1 MTAVHTKAP
10 ILAWILTALSCLLAG
25 LAFVAVRP
33 ATVATGSPATAATR
47 ATVLGFTQRQMN
59 HRPSPPATWGRPPP
73 SFPPE
78 YAESDPTGALVPG
91 RAALEGALRTLH
103 ALAPDLRLDTANL
116 VGDGDRVVA
125 VVATRGTEQ
134 VTALGLPLI
143 VPIVWGPVDVL
154 RVTDGR
160 IAERVGAMEPDMAL
174 ERRVTAPL
182 ALPLPSARIVTLR
195 RLSCRTRSERRR
207 AGGRWAARAHRR
219 GGHTDGDGY
228 GDHARRSRRRPWRP
242 GTG

>member
-1 MTAVHTKAP
+1 MTAVHAKAP
-10 ILAWILTALSCLLAG
+10 VLAWFLMALSCLLAG
-25 LAFVAVRP
+25 LAFVTVRP
-33 ATVATGSPATAATR
+33 APVATGSPATAANQ
-47 ATVLGFTQRQMN
+47 ATVLRFYEAVN
-59 HRPSPPATWGRPPP
+59 AVIATGDSAPLAAVLAPD
-73 SFPPE
+73 

-91 RAALEGALRTLH
+91 RAALEDSLRTLH
-103 ALAPDLRLDTANL
+103 AIAPDLRLDTADL

-174 ERRVTAPL
+174 ERR
-182 ALPLPSARIVTLR
+182 S
-195 RLSCRTRSERRR
+195 RRR
-207 AGGRWAARAHRR
+207 SLC
-219 GGHTDGDGY
+219 
-228 GDHARRSRRRPWRP
+228 RSRRR
-242 GTG
+242 GS